1 MSADKDRAGARVDS
15 RSAVASSEIGTDALL
30 PSQPGN
36 AARCHLRR
44 FGFLW
49 RLHRWEE
56 AGWGCER
63 CKDCGAMR

>member
-1 MSADKDRAGARVDS
+1 MDK
-15 RSAVASSEIGTDALL
+15 GTSPDA
-30 PSQPGN
+30 QN
-36 AARCHLRR
+36 AANRHESRCHLRR

-56 AGWGCER
+56 VGWGCER